1 MERKNLLILS
11 HAALFLVGFL
21 VASAEI
27 PEVDATIEGSKS
39 ASANIA
45 ATTQSG
51 EGAIGKA
58 NVDIESGTG
67 RVLLDTNPF
76 IETDTQLSIKTARNI
91 AEDVVG
97 ISLRD
102 KNVIYSFS
110 IDGDYVGGP
119 SAGAAMTL
127 ATIAAID
134 DERAVRNDV
143 VATGTIEE
151 DGNIG
156 RVGGVPEKAFAAG
169 NSGAEVFIVPEGQE
183 TFTYYREVV
192 ERRQSPLG
200 FVHEDVRYV
209 PETISL
215 NNITQERF
223 GMETVEVRNIEEA
236 QEIAL
241 TEE

>member
-1 MERKNLLILS
+1 MGRKNLLILS
-11 HAALFLVGFL
+11 HVALFLVGFL
-21 VASAEI
+21 AASTDV
-27 PEVDATIEGSKS
+27 PELDTTIEGSRS
-39 ASANIA
+39 ATANIA
-45 ATTQSG
+45 ATTQDG
-51 EGAIGKA
+51 EGAIGEA
-58 NVDIESGTG
+58 SVDIEPGAG

-76 IETDTQLSIKTARNI
+76 IETDTQLSIKTAKRI
-91 AEDVVG
+91 AEEEVG
-97 ISLRD
+97 VSLQN

-110 IDGDYVGGP
+110 INGEYVGGP

-134 DERAVRNDV
+134 EDWELKDGIVT
-143 VATGTIEE
+143 TGTIEE
-151 DGNIG
+151 DGSIG

-169 NSGAEVFIVPEGQE
+169 ESGADIFIVPRGQE

-192 ERRQSPLG
+192 ERQRSPLG
-200 FVHEDVRYV
+200 FIYEDTRYV

-223 GMETVEVRNIEEA
+223 GMKTVEASNIEEA